1 MSIVKKIIEE
11 IDRSPLATISTAIGV
26 LIAALSFG
34 LALTQPQTIAATSQ
48 NYQTA
53 SASTIPF
60 DIRNTLIVISYFISM
75 TVAGA
80 AGIKILS
87 KKHDVTAFFL
97 SIPLAAVTNF
107 TTIIVLLACPPR
119 EVTQELFSSAHD
131 LIIYACASIYI
142 TLCGHAVLKDFY
154 ATGKKS
160 KNENNNE
167 SKSEQSN
174 DGDGLSSLV
183 SALIFLVIWGWLIF
197 SGQTR
202 LTQTLLPEV
211 THYKKELSQPQ
222 SKSQQNE
229 TKY

>member
-1 MSIVKKIIEE
+1 MPIIKKIIEE
-11 IDRSPLATISTAIGV
+11 IDRSPVATISTAIGV
-26 LIAALSFG
+26 LIAALSLG
-34 LALTQPQTIAATSQ
+34 VALTQPQTISAASP
-48 NYQTA
+48 NYQA
-53 SASTIPF
+53 VSTSNINF

-80 AGIKILS
+80 AGIKALS
-87 KKHDVTAFFL
+87 KKYDVTAFFL
-97 SIPLAAVTNF
+97 SIPLAAITNF

-154 ATGKKS
+154 STGKKS
-160 KNENNNE
+160 KNESSSKNE
-167 SKSEQSN
+167 QPN
-174 DGDGLSSLV
+174 DGDGLSSLI
-183 SALIFLVIWGWLIF
+183 SAIIFLVIWGWLIF

-202 LTQTLLPEV
+202 LTQTLLPEI

-222 SKSQQNE
+222 SKPPQNE